1 MPLSCLLWWEN
12 DDVATGKSPSLLQRT
27 WPLIETMLCT
37 GGFHVTLATKIRR
50 CVAELGLGSMF
61 PFVSNCFIW
70 FVHICILHIFRFFDP
85 MARPNCRQAAP
96 KWVPRPAPAPEKVPE
111 PVPEEEPEQLEEH
124 EETETN
130 DEAQGLEQ
138 GHEQGILCKDSN
150 CCTTKIT
157 MDHYGRIL

>member
-1 MPLSCLLWWEN
+1 MWQ
-12 DDVATGKSPSLLQRT
+12 SLGWAQCFQLYQ
-27 WPLIETMLCT
+27 IVSFDLC
-37 GGFHVTLATKIRR
+37 I
-50 CVAELGLGSMF
+50 
-61 PFVSNCFIW
+61 FVFYIY
-70 FVHICILHIFRFFDP
+70 FDFLTP
-85 MARPNCRQAAP
+85 CRQAAP

-124 EETETN
+124 EEPETN

-157 MDHYGRIL
+157 